1 MDFKSI
7 RNNTERRN
15 RVMFALSDAAM
26 IFIMLG
32 VIKALLD
39 GIIAENGTDGI
50 DGELL
55 KFASALD
62 KKVLNEYNLYQST
75 LGAINTEPAFV
86 S

>member
-26 IFIMLG
+26 MFIMLG

-55 KFASALD
+55 KFGAALD